1 MLEKGKMEFVYS
13 VDVEVKDENKILNS
27 KIKDVTKIKEIR
39 YVNVPVG
46 DKN

>member
-1 MLEKGKMEFVYS
+1 MEFVYS

-39 YVNVPVG
+39 YVNVPIG